1 MEIGVSVEVDV
12 ITEEQR
18 IERLESFAESLSR
31 KRKDA
36 IEGRKSSDCET
47 EWAEDE
53 DYYDGVDDLNRGE
66 VMRKSET
73 LNGRPTVIAEL
84 PSNRCTVFVNVT
96 QPYVD
101 MAVARCS
108 EMLLPNGDL
117 PFGIEPTPM
126 PDMIDAKND
135 MQTMITAADGSQAP
149 AGEIASAMID
159 EAKKAAE
166 GAQKQIWDWLSEAG
180 WHAEGRK
187 LLEDAGKVGVAILKG
202 PMPVRVKAKRMHREM
217 LPDGTSK
224 TTIAILEKT
233 QPSSKR
239 ISYWD
244 FFPAKDC
251 GENIHNGAYVWERD
265 RLTGKQLREMK
276 EELDADGNPRYI
288 NSQIDKILKEG
299 PSCKYLEDERF
310 EKSESD
316 KYEIWYYT
324 GTADCEDLKAAGL
337 EVDEGVSYPVIV
349 TMVNDHVIKAALN
362 VLDSGEFPYDV
373 MVWQRRPGKW
383 FGKGVARQIRTA
395 QRMLNAATRNMFDN
409 AGLSAGPILVIREGI
424 LQPADDSWELTPRKI
439 FTVKEDEDVQK
450 VQDAIHSIII
460 PSNQPELMNIIA
472 KVEEWAEKITSMPL
486 IMQGQ
491 QGAATETV
499 GGMAILQ
506 NNASSVL
513 RRIAK
518 IFDDKITVPHVG
530 RYYEWLLLYGEDE
543 NVKGDFRVIA
553 HGSTALYERDAQN
566 QAIIQMAPLVQNPA
580 FGIDPK
586 KWIVEAF
593 KAQKLD
599 PKRFQFTEEE
609 MQKMQE
615 AAEKNPP
622 EDPQVTVAKAR
633 GEADIAKVKAQAEAD
648 AARFK
653 EEQATTER
661 ENAFKAQE
669 AAKDR
674 ELDLQ
679 LKQMD
684 YQMRLMEYAEKKN
697 MQLADVKKELAKN
710 VMDIDAQKEVFYAGL
725 DQQKAEAPQIA
736 EPEFEP
742 AGRAPDGQAF
752 ER

>member
-1 MEIGVSVEVDV
+1 MDTGDTVAV

-18 IERLESFAESLSR
+18 IERLQSFGESLTK

-36 IEGRKSSDCET
+36 VDARKNSDCEIY
-47 EWAEDE
+47 WQEDE

-73 LNGRPTVIAEL
+73 LNGRPTTIAEV

-101 MAVARCS
+101 MGVARTT
-108 EMLLPNGDL
+108 EMLLPNDDM

-135 MQTMITAADGSQAP
+135 TSTMITAADGSQAP
-149 AGEIASAMID
+149 ASEIATAMID
-159 EAKKAAE
+159 EAKKSAE

-202 PMPVRVKAKRMHREM
+202 PMPVRVKAKRMQRQT
-217 LPDGTSK
+217 LPDGTQQ

-233 QPSSKR
+233 QPASKR

-251 GENIHNGAYVWERD
+251 GEDIHNGAYVWERD
-265 RLTGKQLREMK
+265 RITAKQLLDMK
-276 EELDADGNPRYI
+276 DEQDADGNPRYI
-288 NSQIDKILKEG
+288 NSQIDMILKEG
-299 PSCKYLEDERF
+299 PAKKYLDDRGHER
-310 EKSESD
+310 SETD
-316 KYEIWYYT
+316 KFEIWYYT

-337 EVDEGVSYPVIV
+337 EVDEGASYPVIV
-349 TMVNDHVIKAALN
+349 TMVNDHVIKAALS

-373 MVWQRRPGKW
+373 MVWQRSPGKW
-383 FGKGVARQIRTA
+383 YGKGIARQVRTA

-460 PSNQPELMNIIA
+460 PSNQPELLNIIA

-518 IFDDKITVPHVG
+518 IFDDKITVPHVS

-543 NVKGDFRVIA
+543 SIKGDFRIIA

-586 KWIVEAF
+586 KWIIEAF

-609 MQKMQE
+609 LQKMQE
-615 AAEKNPP
+615 AAQQNPP

-633 GEADIAKVKAQAEAD
+633 GEADIAKVKEQANAD
-648 AARFK
+648 AARFQA
-653 EEQATTER
+653 EQAAAEK
-661 ENAFKAQE
+661 EALFKSQE
-669 AAKDR
+669 AQRDR
-674 ELDLQ
+674 ELQ
-679 LKQMD
+679 IELKRMD
-684 YQMRLMEYAEKKN
+684 YQMAMMEYAEKKN
-697 MQLADVKKELAKN
+697 MQLADVKTELAKN
-710 VMDIDAQKEVFYAGL
+710 VMDTDAQKEIFYAGL
-725 DQQKAEAPQIA
+725 DQEGKVATPQVA
-736 EPEFEP
+736 EPAFEP
-742 AGRAPDGQAF
+742 AGRAPDGEAYQ
-752 ER
+752 R